1 MVINIINVYSP
12 CALNEKRILYILN
25 LKRKVG
31 DRVWCIIEDFNPI
44 LNSDERVGSSDSSQ
58 RRYREMV
65 EFNAFIDHMEVV
77 ELPSVGRKFTWV
89 TAAGGAMS
97 RLNRALVSF
106 LSVQREM

>member
-1 MVINIINVYSP
+1 M
-12 CALNEKRILYILN
+12 
-25 LKRKVG
+25 
-31 DRVWCIIEDFNPI
+31 WCIIEDFNPI

-106 LSVQREM
+106 EW